1 MFCVV
6 HIEVPQL
13 VKETARLTEKEEGGL
28 DVEHRVEVLKQQLLP
43 ILHVTC

>member
-6 HIEVPQL
+6 DIEITQL
-13 VKETARLTEKEEGGL
+13 VKKAAGLTEKEEGRL